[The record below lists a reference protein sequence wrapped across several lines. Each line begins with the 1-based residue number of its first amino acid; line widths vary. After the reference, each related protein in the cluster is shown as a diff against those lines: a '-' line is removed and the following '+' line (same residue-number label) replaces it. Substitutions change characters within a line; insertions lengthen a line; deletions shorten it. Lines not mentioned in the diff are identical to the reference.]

1 MLADLL
7 SEYPRYLSLF
17 MVAFCRIGGIVML
30 LPFFSDEAA
39 PVRIRLLIAMGMTL
53 GLLGLVKPAIE
64 PIMTSPRSLPLLVV
78 SETMVGVSLG
88 AIMRMMFQS
97 IGAAGSIISYQ
108 VGLSSAM
115 VSDPA
120 MGGQSTVI
128 SRFLLLAAT
137 LTCLSL
143 NLHHLWIA
151 AVLKSY
157 EHFPVGQLP
166 PSRDL
171 ADLAVHTLTHSLV
184 LALSLS
190 APLVAFG
197 VLFNFALALV
207 TRMAPSLQLFMM
219 LAPLNLLLGVALL
232 AGTASAI
239 LSAFAAVYGD
249 WLNTGWTVSR
259 G

>member
-1 MLADLL
+1 MPADLL

-17 MVAFCRIGGIVML
+17 LVAFCRIGGIVML

-39 PVRIRLLIAMGMTL
+39 PVRVRLLIAMGLTL
-53 GLLGLVKPAIE
+53 GMMGLVMPSIT
-64 PIMTSPRSLPLLVV
+64 PVMTTPRSLPMLVM
-78 SETMVGVSLG
+78 SETMIGASLG
-88 AIMRMMFQS
+88 AIMRMMFQA
-97 IGAAGSIISYQ
+97 IGAAGSIISFQ

-115 VSDPA
+115 VADPA

-151 AVLKSY
+151 AIIRSY

-166 PSRDL
+166 PARDL
-171 ADLAVHTLTHSLV
+171 SDLAVQTLTHSLV

-232 AGTASAI
+232 AATSGAI
-239 LSAFAAVYGD
+239 LSAFAAMYGE
-249 WLNTGWTVSR
+249 WLNTGWTLSN

>member
-1 MLADLL
+1 MPADFLTD
-7 SEYPRYLSLF
+7 YPRYLSLF
-17 MVAFCRIGGIVML
+17 LIAFCRIGGIVML

-39 PVRIRLLIAMGMTL
+39 PVRIRLFIALGITL
-53 GLLGLVKPAIE
+53 GLIGLVLPAIE
-64 PIMTSPRSLPLLVV
+64 PLMTSPRSLPMLVMA
-78 SETMVGVSLG
+78 ELIVGISLG
-88 AIMRMMFQS
+88 VIMRMMFQS
-97 IGAAGSIISYQ
+97 IAAAGSIISFQ
-108 VGLSSAM
+108 IGLSSAM
-115 VSDPA
+115 ISDPA
-120 MGGQSTVI
+120 MGGQSTVV

-137 LTCLSL
+137 LVCLSL

-157 EHFPVGQLP
+157 DHFPVGQLP
-166 PSRDL
+166 PARDM
-171 ADLAVHTLTHSLV
+171 ADLAVQTLTHSLV

-190 APLVAFG
+190 APLIAFG
-197 VLFNFALALV
+197 VVFNFALALV

-232 AGTASAI
+232 AATAGAI
-239 LSAFAAVYGD
+239 LSAFAAIYGD